1 MSRIIIL
8 LFTFVFSISC
18 AYCEFLRDDIVKY
31 IPPDTKKPEQNT
43 KYDYT
48 NTDRV
53 IIPLKIT
60 APVKS
65 QNDLHEG
72 QDVCF
77 EIARDVRYQNEII
90 LTKNTPVYARVET
103 IINSGMNGIPASV
116 IFGNFEIAGIDKNKL
131 STCFEVF
138 GHDRSLWVF
147 PLKWALTPLPPTG
160 SLTNFIKGGR
170 VRISKNKE
178 FHIFY
183 YPNWGIKS

>member
-18 AYCEFLRDDIVKY
+18 AYCEFLRDDIVKH

-53 IIPLKIT
+53 IIPLKIS
-60 APVKS
+60 APIKS
-65 QNDLHEG
+65 QNDLYEG

-90 LTKNTPVYARVET
+90 LTKNTPVSARVET

-138 GHDRSLWVF
+138 GYDRSLWVF

-178 FHIFY
+178 FHTIRI
-183 YPNWGIKS
+183 GV